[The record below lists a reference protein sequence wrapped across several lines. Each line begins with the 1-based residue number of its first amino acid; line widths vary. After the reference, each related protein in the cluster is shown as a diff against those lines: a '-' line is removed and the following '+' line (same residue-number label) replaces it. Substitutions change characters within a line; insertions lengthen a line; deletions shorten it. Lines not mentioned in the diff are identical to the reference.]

1 MSLSI
6 GLGQY
11 AVGRNVEED
20 WAIYGLGSCVGLIL
34 CDLAA
39 DVVAMAH
46 IVLPASPSPDP
57 EEPARYGDTA
67 VPFLLRKMEELGA
80 AIPRVLAQMAGG
92 ARMFQIGGVSG
103 DIGRRNVEAVRE
115 SLARHGVPITAECVG
130 GTSGRTLR
138 WNAKERVAVV
148 SRFGA
153 PDVVLA
159 PQRCRTGSGRG

>member
-1 MSLSI
+1 MSLAI

-34 CDLAA
+34 CDPLTW
-39 DVVAMAH
+39 VLGMAH
-46 IVLPASPSPDP
+46 IVLPTSPSASPP
-57 EEPARYGDTA
+57 EPARYGDTA
-67 VPFLLRKMEELGA
+67 VPFLLEEMGKLGA
-80 AIPRVLAQMAGG
+80 APSRVTAQMAGG
-92 ARMFQIGGVSG
+92 ARMFEISGISG

-115 SLARHGVPITAECVG
+115 SLARHGVPVTGECVG

-148 SRFGA
+148 SQFGS

-159 PQRCRTGSGRG
+159 PDRCLVRKVRQ